1 MNLGTYLDTAV
12 SRYQNEPYLQFYD
25 ETISFEAF
33 GNQVHILA
41 NSLKSLGFQKGDFI
55 YVLVQNSP
63 GILIAYFAIQK
74 IGAVAGPV
82 NGWWKAP
89 EIEYLLNDSM
99 GKGLIIEDQFV
110 PMLKEIRSRCPHL

>member
-12 SRYQNEPYLQFYD
+12 GRYQNEPYLQFYE
-25 ETISFEAF
+25 ETISYEAF
-33 GNQVHILA
+33 GNQVNILA

-55 YVLVQNSP
+55 HVLVQNSP
-63 GILIAYFAIQK
+63 GTLIAYFAIQK

-89 EIEYLLNDSM
+89 EIEYLLNDSR
-99 GKGLIIEDQFV
+99 GKGLIIED
-110 PMLKEIRSRCPHL
+110 